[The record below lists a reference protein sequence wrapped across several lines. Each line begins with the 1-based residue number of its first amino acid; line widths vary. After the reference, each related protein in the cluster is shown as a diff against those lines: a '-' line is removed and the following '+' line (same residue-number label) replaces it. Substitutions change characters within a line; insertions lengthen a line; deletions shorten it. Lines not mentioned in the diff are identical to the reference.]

1 MRVPGVGAGVA
12 WPRPT
17 QVLMQQLGSVCS
29 VWGVRARI
37 LRQKWTH
44 QQQPSLQAMGCAFL
58 GLAL

>member
-1 MRVPGVGAGVA
+1 MGAGVA